1 MGALGARTDFRSAS
15 RWAALGTGLSLVLLA
30 SAVSA
35 HGDMRHVLGTV
46 RDISANHIV
55 VETKSGE
62 KESIVTDPATRYF
75 HGDAAAKPAD
85 LQVGDRVV
93 VHATQ
98 SDPPTAKTIRFA
110 TPKAAP

>member
-1 MGALGARTDFRSAS
+1 MGALGERAGSQATSTWVAFA
-15 RWAALGTGLSLVLLA
+15 TGLSLVLLA
-30 SAVSA
+30 SAAYA

-46 RDISANHIV
+46 REVTADHIV
-55 VETKSGE
+55 VETKAGE
-62 KESIVTDPATRYF
+62 KESIATDGATRYF
-75 HGDAAAKPAD
+75 HGDAAAKPGD
-85 LQVGDRVV
+85 LEVGDRVV